1 MAEETVYREHVLFV
15 TGPQRDQLY
24 EHFVALFRGRADVE
38 VRIDRRVRERRRGAG
53 RLQGAERR
61 VRDRR
66 QRPPEWLVPPSGAV

>member
-1 MAEETVYREHVLFV
+1 MHREHVLYV

-38 VRIDRRVRERRRGAG
+38 VRVDRRVRERRRSGG
-53 RLQGAERR
+53 RPLGAERR

-66 QRPPEWLVPPSGAV
+66 QRAPEWVVPPSGAV